1 MFLRKRVI
9 DRLRKRQRVSIKHHI
24 KGEYRVMTERKLTT
38 AINEIGVA
46 VDVGSTSIGVCCV
59 DLIHKT
65 EILSFS
71 FANPQYIYGADVVT
85 RIKHCLDNRDDAKK
99 MKALVEDALQEKLSE
114 KLGID
119 YQHIRRIVYSG
130 NTVMLHILRGLSVE
144 GLAYA
149 PFKPM
154 DIEYYESKGFL
165 CEQND
170 VTKPKDCEVV
180 YSYLPGFSAFVGADI
195 LSGAWFL
202 QMGQHTSYD
211 LLIDLGTNGEMLL
224 LNKEKGFATSTACG
238 PVFDHVINGAKYGS
252 ESIKVIANCVKRGL
266 IDETG
271 KLVDTLFEKGI
282 LIDKNFTIK
291 QENIRNLQLAKGAIY
306 AGIQCLLEKAGI
318 TAEDVTKVYV
328 CGGLGF
334 YLDKRDAF
342 ALKMLPKEFAD
353 KIIVSGNTSL
363 EGAKRFL
370 LSDRAKR
377 VEILKMW
384 DNICKCTKSFELATC
399 ERFQEIYLNSLD
411 FI

>member
-1 MFLRKRVI
+1 
-9 DRLRKRQRVSIKHHI
+9 
-24 KGEYRVMTERKLTT
+24 MTERKLTT

-59 DLIHKT
+59 DLHRKT

-85 RIKHCLDNRDDAKK
+85 RIKHCVDHVNDAKK
-99 MKALVEDALQEKLSE
+99 MKALVEDVLQEKLIE

-119 YQHIRRIVYSG
+119 YQYIRRIVYSG

-154 DIEYYESKGFL
+154 DIAYYERKESLFEGDEVL
-165 CEQND
+165 ER
-170 VTKPKDCEVV
+170 KDCEVV

-202 QMGQHTSYD
+202 QMGQHISYD
-211 LLIDLGTNGEMLL
+211 LLIDLGTNGEMIL

-238 PVFDHVINGAKYGS
+238 PVFDHVIKGAKYGS
-252 ESIKVIANCVKRGL
+252 ESVKVIANCVKRGL
-266 IDETG
+266 IDKTG
-271 KLVDTLFEKGI
+271 KIVDVLFDKGI
-282 LIDKNFTIK
+282 VVDRDLVIK
-291 QENIRNLQLAKGAIY
+291 QENVRNFQLAKAAIF
-306 AGIQCLLEKAGI
+306 AGIQCLLDEADI
-318 TAEDVTKVYV
+318 TANDVTQVYIS
-328 CGGLGF
+328 GGLGF
-334 YLDKRDAF
+334 YMDKRDAF
-342 ALKMLPKEFAD
+342 SLKMLPEEFAN